1 MDTSTYKL
9 SLAPLEQDEAEVP
22 VLLSWSEGYAR
33 PRAGA
38 RGTLPQTPFAL
49 DELIRG
55 SMHLVEDHHLAR
67 KSGIPTS
74 E

>member
-1 MDTSTYKL
+1 MAASP
-9 SLAPLEQDEAEVP
+9 SIP
-22 VLLSWSEGYAR
+22 VL
-33 PRAGA
+33 A